1 MAKRIVTKN
10 KKDIVTG
17 FDVTCSVNLYDKI
30 MENLQK
36 KLNKSQYDFLMSIVP
51 KEGWYAAAED
61 AAQQIVPQLK
71 NLLDKAEEIFIE
83 EASVSRW
90 SGNMIDNSV
99 CGISG
104 IMPTVSFRG
113 RGVYMNVRVGVNH
126 KQIMNK
132 ANWTTRGNRRPNRPN
147 ASPVIY
153 EYNGFRMHPG
163 VDYSIYLN
171 DGTAKIPNPAIWK
184 GFVSRAEERF
194 NAL

>member
-10 KKDIVTG
+10 KNDIVTG
-17 FDVTCSVNLYDKI
+17 FDVTCKVNLYDQM

-36 KLNKSQYDFLMSIVP
+36 KLSKSQYDFLMSIVP

-83 EASVSRW
+83 EASLSRW

-132 ANWTTRGNRRPNRPN
+132 ANWTSRPPIRFRKNHT
-147 ASPVIY
+147 IY
-153 EYNGFRMHPG
+153 EYGGKRMHQPP
-163 VDYSIYLN
+163 VDYSVFLER
-171 DGTAKIPNPAIWK
+171 GTAQIPNAAAWA
-184 GFVSRAEERF
+184 GFVERAEERF